1 MKNVSKICLGLIA
14 IFSLTACGKGKKVT
28 KEEFF
33 EEVANLKTDKHKK
46 ATIIVTLNSKSGD
59 KNDLL
64 EEKRKATGSYVKDET
79 GSWDSD
85 SETNGS
91 YADMAFSSIV
101 ENYHLKQFNYFGS
114 FYSSSGTNAKEDE
127 KYYIKPFSFDSY
139 EKEERDYDD
148 YDYDDYVYYDHDYD
162 NNDSSLSVYRS
173 SSGSFKYTRIRK
185 YHFEWD
191 DYGYVTFIE
200 FSEETRKE
208 YKNKT
213 TISNETSTAK
223 ISYK

>member
-1 MKNVSKICLGLIA
+1 
-14 IFSLTACGKGKKVT
+14 
-28 KEEFF
+28 
-33 EEVANLKTDKHKK
+33 
-46 ATIIVTLNSKSGD
+46 
-59 KNDLL
+59 
-64 EEKRKATGSYVKDET
+64 
-79 GSWDSD
+79 
-85 SETNGS
+85 
-91 YADMAFSSIV
+91 MAFSSIV
-101 ENYHLKQFNYFGS
+101 EYYHLKQFNTIGS

-139 EKEERDYDD
+139 VKEERDYDD

-162 NNDSSLSVYRS
+162 NNDSSLRVYRS
-173 SSGSFKYTRIRK
+173 SSGSYKFTRIRK

-191 DYGYVTFIE
+191 DYGYVTCIE